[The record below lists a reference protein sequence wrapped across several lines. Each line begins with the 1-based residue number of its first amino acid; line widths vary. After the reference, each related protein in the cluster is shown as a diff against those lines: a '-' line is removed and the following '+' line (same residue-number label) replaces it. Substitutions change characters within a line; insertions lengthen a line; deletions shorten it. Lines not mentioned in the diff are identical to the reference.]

1 MLTTNT
7 EKLMLPWKNLLG
19 VYRIGHFC
27 NKLRVSMLLLFLLGI
42 LPSAWGQQT
51 NVTLNMKNVPIKSV
65 LSQIEK
71 ATNYYV
77 FFYTDNL
84 NAELSKRVNV
94 TVNDTPVVTVLNQIF
109 SSTHISYEIKNRRQ
123 ISLFWVEKPASTAK
137 ASPIVKSNKIQ
148 ISGIV
153 SDVKGEPLIG
163 ASVRV
168 LGTTVGTMAD
178 VNGAYKLEVSPGDVL
193 EASFIGYDSRQ
204 VKVGESQNRLNFVL
218 REGVSSLDD
227 IVVVGYS
234 SQKKE
239 TVTGSISMVTTKD
252 LLQSPQANISNAL
265 GGRIPGLL
273 SVQRSGEPGQD
284 MSTLRIR
291 GVGTFASDDGSQ
303 DPLIMV
309 DGIEVNNL
317 NDIDPNEVESLS
329 ILKDA
334 SATAVYG
341 VRGANGVI
349 LITTKRGELGK
360 PKISFSTNIAITDFP
375 MLNEPMN
382 SYDYARAYNTAQ
394 AYDYYTQLSYNLLY
408 SDEAIEA
415 YRTGSD
421 PLFYPDINWYDY
433 MLKDF
438 STQTQTNFNVSGGT
452 ERVKYFVSL
461 GVFTQDGMLDTS
473 IYDPGY
479 SYQIAFRRYN
489 MRSNFD
495 INVTKNLLLSIDV
508 SNQMGNLQNPNWNT
522 KYSQR
527 LPEKRQTIAF
537 PFNHTNIPEDNEKLI
552 NTILKLND
560 YKLLGEIDKENKAVQ
575 SWINYKEGNYSTSAL
590 LARNALEEYETKPD
604 FSDSL
609 YKLAYQ
615 LHYQDVINDNAKAFI
630 LDPYLVTALIR
641 EESYFNPKAQSIA
654 GARGLM
660 QLMPA
665 TASYIANKSGI
676 VYTGQSTLFTP
687 ETNIKLGCAYLDYA
701 KTQLH
706 ENDMLAV
713 ASYNG
718 GPNAVRSWKDNLTYK
733 NFDEFVENIPYP
745 ETREYVKKVYRSYW
759 VYLNVY

>member
-19 VYRIGHFC
+19 AYRIGHFC

-137 ASPIVKSNKIQ
+137 ASPTVKSNKMQ

-394 AYDYYTQLSYNLLY
+394 AYDYYTQLSYNPLY

-522 KYSQR
+522 GAIIESLNSTPSNAAPGVIDNKVVTISEVYGSGKNPASPYTRGWKSKYENNLNLSGR
-527 LPEKRQTIAF
+527 FTYKMDYL
-537 PFNHTNIPEDNEKLI
+537 
-552 NTILKLND
+552 LK
-560 YKLLGEIDKENKAVQ
+560 G
-575 SWINYKEGNYSTSAL
+575 
-590 LARNALEEYETKPD
+590 
-604 FSDSL
+604 FSFWEPLL
-609 YKLAYQ
+609 YK
-615 LHYQDVINDNAKAFI
+615 
-630 LDPYLVTALIR
+630 
-641 EESYFNPKAQSIA
+641 S
-654 GARGLM
+654 
-660 QLMPA
+660 
-665 TASYIANKSGI
+665 
-676 VYTGQSTLFTP
+676 
-687 ETNIKLGCAYLDYA
+687 
-701 KTQLH
+701 
-706 ENDMLAV
+706 
-713 ASYNG
+713 
-718 GPNAVRSWKDNLTYK
+718 
-733 NFDEFVENIPYP
+733 
-745 ETREYVKKVYRSYW
+745 
-759 VYLNVY
+759 

>member
-394 AYDYYTQLSYNLLY
+394 AYDYYTQLSYNPLY

-508 SNQMGNLQNPNWNT
+508 SNQMGNLQNP
-522 KYSQR
+522 
-527 LPEKRQTIAF
+527 
-537 PFNHTNIPEDNEKLI
+537 
-552 NTILKLND
+552 
-560 YKLLGEIDKENKAVQ
+560 
-575 SWINYKEGNYSTSAL
+575 
-590 LARNALEEYETKPD
+590 
-604 FSDSL
+604 
-609 YKLAYQ
+609 
-615 LHYQDVINDNAKAFI
+615 
-630 LDPYLVTALIR
+630 
-641 EESYFNPKAQSIA
+641 
-654 GARGLM
+654 
-660 QLMPA
+660 
-665 TASYIANKSGI
+665 
-676 VYTGQSTLFTP
+676 
-687 ETNIKLGCAYLDYA
+687 
-701 KTQLH
+701 
-706 ENDMLAV
+706 
-713 ASYNG
+713 
-718 GPNAVRSWKDNLTYK
+718 
-733 NFDEFVENIPYP
+733 
-745 ETREYVKKVYRSYW
+745 
-759 VYLNVY
+759 